1 MMDFF
6 RRIMRRL
13 SYGATFFVLVAV
25 FILIIFWQRMVFIVP
40 AGHAAVIWHSL
51 RATITGNYVPTDPV
65 GQGLHIIWPW
75 DRFYVYDLRLMTHTE
90 TYSVVSMDGLHFEVD
105 MIFRWRVVPEQIV
118 EINQAIGQN
127 YLNALLIPE
136 IGSVLRRHMAM
147 YEAEEIYTTARNQLQ
162 DEVYMAVTAES
173 LDNGI
178 GAYADRGNLGVTIT
192 LLDTLMT
199 NIRLPESLQAAIE
212 RKLAEGELVE
222 EYEFRVQREQLESER
237 KAVEAEGIRRF
248 QETVA
253 PAITDSYLKWR
264 GIEATLALAKSDN
277 AKVVVIGNS
286 DSGLPLILDT
296 GDTAS
301 SSIPTTYAPAS
312 TTPSNAEDESNS
324 ESQTGPALSV
334 SISQ

>member
-1 MMDFF
+1 
-6 RRIMRRL
+6 
-13 SYGATFFVLVAV
+13 
-25 FILIIFWQRMVFIVP
+25 
-40 AGHAAVIWHSL
+40 
-51 RATITGNYVPTDPV
+51 
-65 GQGLHIIWPW
+65 
-75 DRFYVYDLRLMTHTE
+75 
-90 TYSVVSMDGLHFEVD
+90 MDGLHFEVD
-105 MIFRWRVVPEQIV
+105 MIFRWRVVPQQIV
-118 EINQAIGQN
+118 EINQAIGQD

-136 IGSVLRRHMAM
+136 IGSVLRRLMSTF
-147 YEAEEIYTTARNQLQ
+147 EAEEIYTTARNQLQ
-162 DEVYMAVTAES
+162 DDVFGSVTAES

-178 GAYADRGNLGVTIT
+178 GSYSTEQQGVTIT

-199 NIRLPESLQAAIE
+199 NIRLPASLQAAIE

-222 EYEFRVQREQLESER
+222 EYEFRVQREALESER
-237 KAVEAEGIRRF
+237 KAVEADGIRRF

-296 GDTAS
+296 GDTS
-301 SSIPTTYAPAS
+301 PSSIPQTYVPEPVTS
-312 TTPSNAEDESNS
+312 SSDQPDSNS
-324 ESQTGPALSV
+324 ESESDAASSA

>member
-1 MMDFF
+1 MMDFL
-6 RRIMRRL
+6 RKVTTRL
-13 SYGATFFVLVAV
+13 SYGITF
-25 FILIIFWQRMVFIVP
+25 FILILVFFLILFWQRMVFVVP

-51 RATITGNYVPTDPV
+51 RASLIGAYVPSEPV
-65 GQGLHIIWPW
+65 GQGLRIIWPW
-75 DRFYVYDLRLMTHTE
+75 DRFYLYDLRLMTHTE

-105 MIFRWRVVPEQIV
+105 MIFRWRVKREQIV
-118 EINQAIGQN
+118 EMNQAIGQD
-127 YLNALLIPE
+127 YLHALLIPE
-136 IGSVLRRHMAM
+136 IGSVLRRLMAQF
-147 YEAEEIYTTARNQLQ
+147 EAEEIYTTARNQLQ
-162 DEVYMAVTAES
+162 DDVYSAVTAES
-173 LDNGI
+173 VPNGI
-178 GAYADRGNLGVTIT
+178 GAYGASDQGVTIT
-192 LLDTLMT
+192 LIDTLMT
-199 NIRLPESLQAAIE
+199 NIRLPDSLQQAIE

-222 EYEFRVQREQLESER
+222 EYEIRVQRERLESER

-301 SSIPTTYAPAS
+301 SSIPQTYAPAS
-312 TTPSNAEDESNS
+312 TASSSDEADSNS
-324 ESQTGPALSV
+324 VSESDA
-334 SISQ
+334 ISSTSTSQ